1 MNLNLNNVIFE
12 TSFGAKS
19 KFLKSVGP
27 EFVFVGRSNVGKSSL
42 INKIFNR
49 KHLARVSATPG
60 KTSTINFYR
69 VDNVR
74 FVDLPGYGYAKV
86 SKEKKNSWQ
95 ELINRYLQDDRDIG
109 LFFQLIDI
117 RHKPTEADVN
127 MINYFIDS
135 QVPFVVILTKADK
148 LSKLQLQ
155 KRLKELKIEVPCGE
169 QVKMI
174 PLSSVTGV
182 GVPEVRS
189 IINGIAIEG

>member
-1 MNLNLNNVIFE
+1 MNLNFNNVIFE

-19 KFLKSVGP
+19 KFLKSIGP

-49 KHLARVSATPG
+49 KHLARVSTTPG
-60 KTSTINFYR
+60 KTATINFYR

-95 ELINRYLQDDRDIG
+95 ELINRYLKDDRDIG
-109 LFFQLIDI
+109 LFFQLVDI

-174 PLSSVTGV
+174 PFSSVTGV